1 MNLLKDFGKRFKS
14 ILKNTANFMEL
25 SREQKIEELLSRGVA
40 EVIDREHLK
49 ARLLKGEKLRVKL
62 GIDPTSPNIHLG
74 RSVPLL
80 KLRDFQD
87 LGCEVVFI
95 VGDFTGQI
103 GDTSDKESER
113 PMLSEQDVRK
123 NMESYFEQAAK
134 ILDKASMEIRYNS
147 EWLNG
152 LSFQKV
158 GILADAF
165 SVAEFTAR
173 ENIKKRLESGKRV
186 SLREMLYP
194 LMQGYDSIMVQ
205 ADVELGG
212 TDQRFNLLA
221 GRTLQ
226 PKFGQ
231 ASQDI
236 LMNNLILGT
245 DSRKM
250 SSSWGNTINLTDAPN
265 DMFGKVMSIPDEL
278 IVEYFVHCTRLP
290 MEEVK
295 AWEEKMKAGE
305 NPRDAKV
312 ALAREIVKLYHSEEE
327 AEKAVQY
334 FVETFS
340 KGHTPD
346 NVPEVKGTDGMA
358 LLDFLVARG
367 LATSKGEARRK
378 IEQGGVSLNDE
389 KITDTTLVL
398 NNSHNNQILK
408 VGKKDFVKIVF

>member
-1 MNLLKDFGKRFKS
+1 
-14 ILKNTANFMEL
+14 MERT
-25 SREQKIEELLSRGVA
+25 REQQIEELLTRGVA

-49 ARLLKGEKLRVKL
+49 QRLLAGEKLRVKL

-74 RSVPLL
+74 RSVPLM

-113 PMLSEQDVRK
+113 PMLAQQEVKK

-134 ILDKASMEIRYNS
+134 ILDKDKLEVRYNS
-147 EWLNG
+147 EWLEK
-152 LSFQKV
+152 LEFQRV
-158 GILADAF
+158 GALADSF
-165 SVAEFTAR
+165 SVAEFIAR
-173 ENIKKRLESGKRV
+173 ENIKKRLDEGKRV

-194 LMQGYDSIMVQ
+194 LMQGYDSVEIE

-226 PKFGQ
+226 RAWAQEP
-231 ASQDI
+231 QDV
-236 LMNNLILGT
+236 LMNSLILGT
-245 DSRKM
+245 DGRKM

-278 IVEYFVHCTRLP
+278 IETYFVHCTRVAMDDVRSICALP
-290 MEEVK
+290 
-295 AWEEKMKAGE
+295 
-305 NPRDAKV
+305 NPRDAKLR
-312 ALAREIVKLYHSEEE
+312 LAEEIVKLYHGADE
-327 AEKAVQY
+327 AKQAVQY

-340 KGHTPD
+340 KGQVPD
-346 NVPEVKGTDGMA
+346 NIPEHKVRWSEA
-358 LLDFLVARG
+358 LDSYENILDYIIGAGFASSR
-367 LATSKGEARRK
+367 GEARRK
-378 IEQGGVSLNDE
+378 IEQGGVYINGERTVDVRILNPE
-389 KITDTTLVL
+389 TDKGKVL
-398 NNSHNNQILK
+398 Q